1 VSARSRILVLT
12 AEEMRAAD
20 LATVHAGTPVEALME
35 RAGLGAV
42 DAIERAF
49 GTQRGYRVHVVCG
62 LGNNGGDGSVVARL
76 LAARGAHV
84 ELRLL
89 GDAARLS
96 GAARVNYERLAA
108 AGVVRV
114 DRAPAREP
122 DLVVDA
128 VIGTGAHGALPEA
141 FRTALVEATASP
153 RARVVALDLP
163 TGLDADTGRALTVG
177 GWVLRADLTVA
188 FAHLKPAHV
197 LEPGR
202 AACGAIAVVDIG
214 VEPAGDAGRVAT
226 PPLELA
232 TPGALEALVP
242 RRAPDA
248 HKGDAGRVLV
258 VGGSRGLAGAVA
270 LSGLSALRAGA
281 GLVTVALPASIEPLV
296 KPAML
301 EVMTLPLPD
310 RGAGAL
316 GPEARVAILAHAET
330 AQVLAAGPGL
340 SRGAG
345 SAELARRLIA
355 ESPVPVVLDADGLN
369 ACAGR
374 ADELFAAGAR
384 RAALVVTPHVGE
396 MARLSGLEAPAID
409 AGRLDVARRF
419 ARAWD
424 AVVVLKGAP
433 TVVAAPD
440 GRATVNA
447 TGNPGMATAGMGDVL
462 TGAVAGFIAQ
472 GLLPYDAARLAV
484 FVHGLAA
491 DLAHGD
497 VGPLGLVAG
506 DVMTRLPRA
515 IRILC
520 GAADAASVVP
530 LPRERFAPVPP
541 DGIRSS

>member
-1 VSARSRILVLT
+1 VNARDRILVLT

-20 LATVHAGTPVEALME
+20 LATVHAGTPVETLME
-35 RAGLGAV
+35 RAGSGAV
-42 DAIERAF
+42 DAIERTF
-49 GTQRGYRVHVVCG
+49 GTQRGYRVHVVSG
-62 LGNNGGDGSVVARL
+62 TGNNGGDGSVVARL

-84 ELRLL
+84 ELRLV
-89 GDAARLS
+89 GDAARLA
-96 GAARVNYERLAA
+96 GAARANYERLDA
-108 AGVVRV
+108 AGVACV

-128 VIGTGAHGALPEA
+128 VLGTGARGALPPA
-141 FRTALVEATASP
+141 FRAALFEATASP
-153 RARVVALDLP
+153 RTRVVALDLP
-163 TGLDADTGRALTVG
+163 TGLDADTGHALTDG
-177 GWVLRADLTVA
+177 GWVVRADLTVA

-197 LEPGR
+197 LQPGR

-214 VEPAGDAGRVAT
+214 VEPTGVGGA

-232 TPGALEALVP
+232 TPAVLATLVP

-248 HKGDAGRVLV
+248 HKGDAGSVLV
-258 VGGSRGLAGAVA
+258 VGGSAGLAGAVA
-270 LSGLSALRAGA
+270 LAGMSALRTGA
-281 GLVTVALPASIEPLV
+281 GRVTVALPSSVEALV

-316 GPEARVAILAHAET
+316 GPEARVAILARAEKM
-330 AQVLAAGPGL
+330 QVVALGPGL
-340 SRGAG
+340 SLAAGA
-345 SAELARRLIA
+345 AELARRLLA
-355 ESPVPVVLDADGLN
+355 ESPAPVVLDADGLT

-374 ADELFAAGAR
+374 ADELFATTAR
-384 RAALVVTPHVGE
+384 RSPLVVTPHVGE
-396 MARLSGLEAPAID
+396 MARLTGLQTRAID
-409 AGRLDVARRF
+409 ADRLDVARRF

-447 TGNPGMATAGMGDVL
+447 TGNPGMATGGMGDVL

-515 IRILC
+515 IQTLR
-520 GAADAASVVP
+520 GAATAASVVP